1 MLAVCGDFNAKVSS
15 NTRFS
20 CHPAK
25 NDNGERLLDLID
37 EHQLVVTNTRFQKP
51 VNKLWTYENPKKS
64 RHQIDFILWRKK
76 WANSVK
82 NCQAYNTMQTVGSD
96 HRIVTCFVQV
106 SYRVSKAPAKDP
118 LRAVDWSHLNNPQLR
133 YQYTVEVRNHYDCLL
148 QENELQS
155 DYEMLVES
163 VTKTA
168 LNMLPKKKKRKKGN
182 PYKDPN
188 IDHQRNILKE
198 ASLAHRIA
206 PSSLS
211 KEKLEEAKKHL
222 DDVYTTATK
231 QYVQQQTALLEETN
245 PEHRHRSSWHII
257 RELTSSNSVPYSKV
271 PGGTTEQR
279 LNIWYEDFKSLL
291 GSELPPPD
299 LSSPFFNNQVSD
311 TLPISCKPFCH
322 LELELVLK
330 SLKSSKSPGPDNI
343 PPSVWKLPSLHDD
356 LLSFCNDALMNGTVP
371 DAWTTASIIPIPK
384 KGDLS
389 KPDNIECMCM

>member
-1 MLAVCGDFNAKVSS
+1 
-15 NTRFS
+15 
-20 CHPAK
+20 
-25 NDNGERLLDLID
+25 
-37 EHQLVVTNTRFQKP
+37 
-51 VNKLWTYENPKKS
+51 
-64 RHQIDFILWRKK
+64 
-76 WANSVK
+76 
-82 NCQAYNTMQTVGSD
+82 MQTVGSD

-155 DYEMLVES
+155 DHEMLVES

-279 LNIWYEDFKSLL
+279 LNIWYEHFKSLL

-384 KGDLS
+384 WGR
-389 KPDNIECMCM
+389 